1 MMWTSQS
8 EAEEAIGNQINVRTL
23 KPYSQEADYA
33 NAKSYHT
40 NHVSQLITSSQTN
53 LMKWVSYK
61 AGSDFIEENDIDTGE
76 EALAITEINVW
87 LFNTPRTYKLNI
99 YGAKKLTH
107 YWGELLTTNYDV
119 SSHKLN
125 ETQKK
130 EWDYT
135 VDYTN
140 RFFAKAE
147 QRIKDGT
154 KGAFY
159 ETASLKAKLFDSVA
173 PLVYIMS

>member
-1 MMWTSQS
+1 MKKRNNEICLNTKYKNKVLYSKKFS
-8 EAEEAIGNQINVRTL
+8 LISVIILILCFTLILPGCGNNEPSKTVVGGD
-23 KPYSQEADYA
+23 DY
-33 NAKSYHT
+33 Y
-40 NHVSQLITSSQTN
+40 
-53 LMKWVSYK
+53 
-61 AGSDFIEENDIDTGE
+61 NDDH
-76 EALAITEINVW
+76 
-87 LFNTPRTYKLNI
+87 LNI

-159 ETASLKAKLFDSVA
+159 ETASLKAKLFD
-173 PLVYIMS
+173 